1 MANEVEFTDYQQI
14 VSAWIN
20 SKWPANNACP
30 MCHVEAP
37 GWHLES
43 PVDLTV
49 HPESTAASFVYQM
62 TRFLPTV
69 PLICSN
75 CGYVVLVSST
85 IIGIKPTIQ
94 GVKPR

>member
-62 TRFLPTV
+62 TAV
-69 PLICSN
+69 PANGAAYLFELWLCSARQLN
-75 CGYVVLVSST
+75 HNRDQANNSG
-85 IIGIKPTIQ
+85 
-94 GVKPR
+94 R